1 MELSFRGKVV
11 LGVVVFALAFWATV
25 AAVVVW

>member
-11 LGVVVFALAFWATV
+11 LGVVAFALAFWAV
-25 AAVVVW
+25 VGLVVVG